1 MKPEELE
8 QRIRQIDGFVRV
20 LTQEC
25 HILDERRHIL
35 SPLIQDP
42 AIQAGLKAKL
52 DKTPGANAWNHLA
65 PLLGQDLVRDQSRLF
80 LDNHWRSGSLTNLWR
95 KLQADPAIKEH
106 YRERYGRMFD
116 HFHDEPISDLPPESS
131 AVFQEKFRQN
141 DRDEN
146 YSRFDS
152 GWERVSNEMVIL
164 SADPVAAKIKT
175 LRDKHHAHLEMRK
188 LDEEPGA
195 FDINTLGLTFNEV
208 LAFGDRC
215 QATVAELGLLLT
227 GTSWD
232 PQQYASVHEAQ
243 GKAMWKTLAGV

>member
-42 AIQAGLKAKL
+42 EIQAGLKTKL

-95 KLQADPAIKEH
+95 KLQADPTIKRH
-106 YRERYGRMFD
+106 YREAYGRMFD
-116 HFHDEPISDLPPESS
+116 HFDDEPISDLPPEQS
-131 AVFQEKFRQN
+131 AFFLQQFR
-141 DRDEN
+141 
-146 YSRFDS
+146 
-152 GWERVSNEMVIL
+152 
-164 SADPVAAKIKT
+164 
-175 LRDKHHAHLEMRK
+175 
-188 LDEEPGA
+188 
-195 FDINTLGLTFNEV
+195 
-208 LAFGDRC
+208 
-215 QATVAELGLLLT
+215 
-227 GTSWD
+227 
-232 PQQYASVHEAQ
+232 
-243 GKAMWKTLAGV
+243 